1 MEDERGKRERQRQR
15 RIWRHWRSWGNGLE
29 WRNRLERKKE
39 QIPGTR
45 QMKRYGPKENK
56 VLGYHAVLLLCVL
69 AFTMI
74 PGNGKAYAFE
84 PQVFSLKAADSEIF
98 DSNALSIPGADLPD
112 LGLDEIQRFLDQQQE
127 GGQISFLGLMEDLV
141 KGDLS
146 GMTSRLI
153 SAFRNGIAAETSG
166 SIRLLAQA
174 AALGILGA
182 VFAQA
187 AAVFPSSRI
196 SETGFFITYLL
207 TFTCLTASF
216 FTSVDTAAAVV
227 SNVLEFMKLLLPAF
241 FLSVA
246 FAGGSIS
253 GAALYSSIIGAVSG
267 AEFLCQMVILPLIK
281 IYVLLV
287 LAGNLSKEEFV
298 TRMTE
303 GLESGIRWT
312 LKTVSGVFLGLQMI
326 QTMILP
332 YADSVKRASV
342 QKLVSA
348 IPGVGAGAEAVI
360 QVTVGSGVLLKN
372 TIGGAT
378 AAVLAVLA
386 AAPVA
391 KLLFFLLLYRGA
403 AALMEPVCDK
413 RITACADGMGKAHS
427 LLLHTVLAVVLLFA
441 ISIGIVC
448 GATNAVY
455 FGG

>member
-1 MEDERGKRERQRQR
+1 MGAAGKKAAETGTGRNMLRKRAVMVFFLLVFVTIQWKFPALAAE
-15 RIWRHWRSWGNGLE
+15 STGLPGAYGISD
-29 WRNRLERKKE
+29 
-39 QIPGTR
+39 IPGGSD
-45 QMKRYGPKENK
+45 MPE
-56 VLGYHAVLLLCVL
+56 
-69 AFTMI
+69 
-74 PGNGKAYAFE
+74 
-84 PQVFSLKAADSEIF
+84 
-98 DSNALSIPGADLPD
+98 
-112 LGLDEIQRFLDQQQE
+112 LGLDEIQRFLDQCHE
-127 GGQISFLGLMEDLV
+127 TGKLSFSGLMEDLM

-146 GMTSRLI
+146 GMISRMI
-153 SAFRNGIAAETSG
+153 TAFREGILAETSG
-166 SIRLLAQA
+166 SIGLLAQA

-187 AAVFPSSRI
+187 AAVFPSGRI

-207 TFTCLTASF
+207 TFTCLTAGF

-227 SNVLEFMKLLLPAF
+227 DNVLEFMKLLLPSF

-253 GAALYSSIIGAVSG
+253 GAALYGSIIGAVSA
-267 AEFLCQMVILPLIK
+267 AEFLCKTVILPFIK

-298 TRMTE
+298 TRLTE
-303 GLESGIRWT
+303 GVESGIRWT
-312 LKTVSGVFLGLQMI
+312 LKTTAGLFLGLQMI

-332 YADSVKRASV
+332 YADSVKRAGV

-372 TIGGAT
+372 TIGGA
-378 AAVLAVLA
+378 AVAVLALLT

-391 KLLFFLLLYRGA
+391 KLLVFLLMYRGA

-413 RITACADGMGKAHS
+413 RITACADGMGKAHG

-441 ISIGIVC
+441 ISIGVVC

>member
-1 MEDERGKRERQRQR
+1 MRRGAKQ
-15 RIWRHWRSWGNGLE
+15 
-29 WRNRLERKKE
+29 
-39 QIPGTR
+39 
-45 QMKRYGPKENK
+45 NK
-56 VLGYHAVLLLCVL
+56 VLGYHVVLLLCVL

-74 PGNGKAYAFE
+74 PGNVNAYALE
-84 PQVFSLKAADSEIF
+84 PQVFGSEVVDSKTF
-98 DSNALSIPGADLPD
+98 DSNALNVPGAADLPD

-146 GMTSRLI
+146 GMASRLV

-267 AEFLCQMVILPLIK
+267 AEFLCQTVILPLIK

-312 LKTVSGVFLGLQMI
+312 LKTVAGLFLGLQMI

-372 TIGGAT
+372 TIGGA
-378 AAVLAVLA
+378 AVAVLAVLA